1 MKCPHCGNNLNIEDR
16 FCPYCGKPNE
26 FAVKHQ
32 EEMDRYEKDYQE
44 TRENVL
50 EKSSRFNRHTVRITI
65 IAVMIALIAVA
76 GFLLARADDIRWWQL
91 EKTVEAEA
99 PMHREAINEIMENRD
114 YMALYS
120 YMNRNRIT
128 YTSTLRE
135 FDAVY
140 DTTSRYR
147 MLYDN
152 LMILEAKKNGE
163 GNYSYY
169 TETELI
175 ENISREVKAIY
186 EYMEPQEYNAEAWEG
201 DKMEYMEDLRD
212 HVETMVSGYFGLS
225 PDEAKEMRSMTESR
239 ISVLLE
245 DSYEKEQ

>member
-99 PMHREAINEIMENRD
+99 PMHREAIKEIMENRD

-225 PDEAKEMRSMTESR
+225 LDEAKEMRSMTESR